1 MSLETVSAAA
11 AAAAV
16 TAFATAVLLRSSVR
30 GAAEDAVLF
39 F

>member
-1 MSLETVSAAA
+1 MSLETVS